1 MLRTRYAALGLQSCG
16 ALQPFSAVCYGF
28 EVLGYQI
35 STQVGVGA
43 FVVNE
48 RREVLVVQEK
58 NGPLHGQ
65 VQSCLNQGCL
75 VVLLC
80 SHRPRLAA
88 ATFQPTTRLNLTML
102 RAPWA
107 EGLEDA
113 DRLGE
118 RRRGCLRGSHTR
130 GARGARPRRVVHRP
144 GHALIYH
151 SLFR

>member
-1 MLRTRYAALGLQSCG
+1 MKTSCLPMLRTRHAALGLQSCG
-16 ALQPFSAVCYGF
+16 PLQPLSAVCYGF
-28 EVLGYQI
+28 EVLYYQT

-58 NGPLHGQ
+58 NGPLRGQ
-65 VQSCLNQGCL
+65 VQSCLHQGCL

-88 ATFQPTTRLNLTML
+88 ATTAAIQPTTRLNLTML

-118 RRRGCLRGSHTR
+118 RRRGCLGGSRT
-130 GARGARPRRVVHRP
+130 
-144 GHALIYH
+144 
-151 SLFR
+151 